1 MGRSL
6 AREKLMFKTCLRL
19 SVSALRNYCYRHGSF
34 LVVSCVV
41 FLGRFFI
48 TTEASYN
55 TLKVAPDLR
64 QLRTSCRL
72 LLETCTATLS
82 ENCEIWHVYRYSWET
97 SCAQIGRCHAK
108 SGGSYKGWKVG
119 PFHTFLE
126 SAKFHSYAE
135 KGRRD
140 IVVERRALRRRG
152 KQGKKNVLY
161 GTPPARRFRS
171 AASCSLQMATYPI
184 AVEKVTSEGSYS
196 AKSVFSF
203 SRMRNAELVFC
214 GCRGAFNTFRIL

>member
-1 MGRSL
+1 MEFCETHFTNRESNWHDTESVECTIIWNGYICLIDFVVAKDSREILMGRSL

-108 SGGSYKGWKVG
+108 SGGSYKG
-119 PFHTFLE
+119 
-126 SAKFHSYAE
+126 
-135 KGRRD
+135 
-140 IVVERRALRRRG
+140 
-152 KQGKKNVLY
+152 
-161 GTPPARRFRS
+161 
-171 AASCSLQMATYPI
+171 
-184 AVEKVTSEGSYS
+184 
-196 AKSVFSF
+196 
-203 SRMRNAELVFC
+203 
-214 GCRGAFNTFRIL
+214 